1 MPTRKIAVLTLLL
14 IATFSG
20 STLADAIS
28 DWNLKARKIVVQAG
42 ANTPQANRIMALTHT
57 AMYMAANAISREY
70 QDESLPQ
77 FEAVEGASLE
87 AAVAEAAIHSLLQLL
102 PSQRQL
108 IQEVRQRSLANTEN
122 VSAINAG
129 IKTGRLAVQ
138 TLLKTRKNDGHQLV
152 ESYRPSTAAGVYVPT
167 TIPATPQWP
176 TRKPWTM
183 TSADQF
189 LPPPPP
195 ALDSQQWARDLNEV
209 KTLGAANSTVRTE
222 EQTRIAKF
230 WEATLPPIYHGV
242 VHSVAN
248 LPGRSLTQ
256 NARLFS
262 AVTRATDDAM
272 IAVFQA
278 KYHYAFWRP
287 ITAIRNADK
296 DNNAE
301 TLRDASWRPY
311 IPTPMHPEYPCAHCV
326 VAGTV
331 GTVLQ
336 ADVGAGKMPLL
347 TTQSN
352 TAGGVTRSWQSVE
365 AFMEEVA
372 LARIYDGVHYR
383 FSSDAGTEMG
393 IQIGRQAAAAYLR

>member
-1 MPTRKIAVLTLLL
+1 
-14 IATFSG
+14 
-20 STLADAIS
+20 
-28 DWNLKARKIVVQAG
+28 
-42 ANTPQANRIMALTHT
+42 
-57 AMYMAANAISREY
+57 
-70 QDESLPQ
+70 
-77 FEAVEGASLE
+77 
-87 AAVAEAAIHSLLQLL
+87 
-102 PSQRQL
+102 
-108 IQEVRQRSLANTEN
+108 
-122 VSAINAG
+122 
-129 IKTGRLAVQ
+129 
-138 TLLKTRKNDGHQLV
+138 
-152 ESYRPSTAAGVYVPT
+152 
-167 TIPATPQWP
+167 
-176 TRKPWTM
+176 M